1 MEYGANRAF
10 IWHFQWGPPR
20 IPLNWLRSGRAQRL
34 GAHSNAQA
42 TVEHAPILTA
52 MQRLEAR
59 HEEFYSELEKV
70 LREAQPDP
78 ASATASVDPSI
89 QAKT

>member
-10 IWHFQWGPPR
+10 IWHFQWGLPQ
-20 IPLNWLRSGRAQRL
+20 IPLNRQRSGQAQRL
-34 GAHSNAQA
+34 GAHSNAK
-42 TVEHAPILTA
+42 TPIERAPILTA
-52 MQRLEAR
+52 IQRLEAK

-78 ASATASVDPSI
+78 ASATAAVDPSI